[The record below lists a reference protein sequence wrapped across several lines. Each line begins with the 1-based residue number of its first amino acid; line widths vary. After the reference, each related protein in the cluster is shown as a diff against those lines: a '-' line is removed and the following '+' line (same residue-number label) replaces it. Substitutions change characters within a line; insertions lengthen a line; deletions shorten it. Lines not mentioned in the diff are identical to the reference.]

1 MGSISNLHQPDQT
14 PQASGGQ
21 MTYIARNLELITLD
35 IDDPDSDGGVEST
48 LPLADAETPV
58 KVPVPETEAPVPEV
72 SEPEPMAEVSEPE
85 TETPVKVP
93 VPEPGVAKAEV
104 CESEDDFEFYQRMIT
119 ISDSED
125 DAEDWQP
132 CRKLFL
138 ATSMH
143 MQYLTYMKLAHS

>member
-14 PQASGGQ
+14 PQATGGQ
-21 MTYIARNLELITLD
+21 MTYIRRNLELITLD

-48 LPLADAETPV
+48 LPLADAEAPV
-58 KVPVPETEAPVPEV
+58 KVPEPV
-72 SEPEPMAEVSEPE
+72 AEVSEPA
-85 TETPVKVP
+85 TETPVKAP
-93 VPEPGVAKAEV
+93 VPKAPV
-104 CESEDDFEFYQRMIT
+104 KAPVKAPESEDDFEFYQRMIT

-132 CRKLFL
+132 RRKLFL

>member
-14 PQASGGQ
+14 PQAPGGQ
-21 MTYIARNLELITLD
+21 MTYIRRNLELITLD

-48 LPLADAETPV
+48 LPLADAEAPV
-58 KVPVPETEAPVPEV
+58 KVPEPVAEA
-72 SEPEPMAEVSEPE
+72 SEPE